1 MADIDYL
8 SPASE
13 VNWSLHIK
21 VLSRA
26 TGGTGVVNGNR
37 LAPTSPAS
45 MSFTSDAGRIKIDGT
60 PADTGV
66 GTGTISTA
74 HPSLPRIDIIIRDT
88 AGAVQ
93 IVAGTPAVI
102 EDTIAGLG
110 NWHQYFSP
118 LPQEAVPAGAIL
130 GAIYVAAGATEITA
144 DDIWMFAG
152 KVEDL
157 ALSVGNPGLDS
168 RSASEKAIKTALDS
182 KVTAVLRQTITNLAS
197 DVASTAALTTALAT
211 KVTAVLRQTITNSA
225 SDVASTAAL
234 TAALAAKVTAALQ
247 QTITN
252 SASDVASTAA
262 LTAALAA
269 KVTAVLR
276 QSITNS
282 ASDVA
287 STAALTTALAAK
299 VTAVLRQSITN
310 SASDV
315 ASTAAL
321 TTALAAK
328 VTAALQ
334 QTITNSAS
342 DVASTAAL
350 TTALAA
356 KLGTSAQ
363 AADSAKL
370 GGVDSS
376 KALTRGIEIPYSR
389 DGVVIPTGVLLDFEI
404 PFKCTITAARLVAD
418 QTGSIAIAVWK
429 DTYANFPPTA
439 ADLIDTFSI
448 SSATKSEETG
458 LALAV
463 AAGSW
468 IRLNVNSCASITRFT
483 LSLTATVVQ

>member
-299 VTAVLRQSITN
+299 VTA
-310 SASDV
+310 
-315 ASTAAL
+315 
-321 TTALAAK
+321 
-328 VTAALQ
+328 ALQ